1 MYNFK
6 RQRAM
11 LPIALISLDGGN
23 IMSNVGA
30 SVSHSGVEENAVSV
44 PVEFNPLMPEFI
56 ANPYPIYHRLR
67 AEDPVH
73 RSALLPDTWIVTRYA
88 DVVMALRDSRFDRH
102 DAENFFRERFGD
114 GPLINVFT
122 KWMLFRDPPDHTRLR
137 TLVNKAFTPRAI
149 EALRPRIQDLVDH
162 LLDAVQ
168 QRGGMDIMA
177 DLAYPLPVLVICE
190 LLGVPA
196 KDRDLF
202 KEWSG
207 DVARTLDPI
216 QTPEMVAKGH
226 AVVESMAA
234 YFRELIATLRKKP
247 QDNILS
253 AMIAAEE
260 QGDRLSEEELLAN
273 CILLFSAGHETTVNL
288 IGNGL
293 LALFRHPE
301 QKRLLQAQPELIQGA
316 VEEFLRY
323 DGPVQLTGRSV
334 KEDLEIGGKLI
345 RQGERVITVLAAANR
360 DPAQFPDP
368 DRLDIT
374 RQDNY
379 HVAFGHGIHFCLGAS
394 LARAEGQLA
403 IGTFLRRLPQA
414 TWIEETPQWR
424 PAFTLRGLQTL
435 PIVF

>member
-1 MYNFK
+1 
-6 RQRAM
+6 
-11 LPIALISLDGGN
+11 
-23 IMSNVGA
+23 MSNLEV
-30 SVSHSGVEENAVSV
+30 SVSHSGASENAVSP

-56 ANPYPIYHRLR
+56 ADPYPFYHRLR

-73 RSALLPDTWIVTRYA
+73 RSTLLPDTWIVTRYA
-88 DVVMALRDSRFDRH
+88 DVVRVLRDLRFDRH
-102 DAENFFRERFGD
+102 DVENFFRERFGE

-149 EALRPRIQDLVDH
+149 EGLRPRIQELVNY
-162 LLDAVQ
+162 LLDAAQ
-168 QRGGMDIMA
+168 QRSSMDIMA

-207 DVARTLDPI
+207 DVAQTLDPI
-216 QTPEMVAKGH
+216 QTPDMVAKGH
-226 AVVESMAA
+226 AVVESMMS
-234 YFRELIATLRKKP
+234 YFRGLIATLRKNP

-260 QGDRLSEEELLAN
+260 QGDRLSEDELLAN

-293 LALFRHPE
+293 LALLHNPK
-301 QKRLLQAQPELIQGA
+301 QKLLLQENPTLVQSAI
-316 VEEFLRY
+316 EEFLRY
-323 DGPVQLTGRSV
+323 DGPVQLTGRST
-334 KEDLEIGGKLI
+334 KEDVEIGGKLV

-360 DPAQFPDP
+360 DPAQFSDP

-374 RQDNY
+374 RKDNY
-379 HVAFGHGIHFCLGAS
+379 HLAFGQGIHFCLGAS
-394 LARAEGQLA
+394 LARAEAQIA
-403 IGTFLRRLPQA
+403 IGTLLHRMPNLMLLD
-414 TWIEETPQWR
+414 ETPQWR

-435 PIVF
+435 LVAF

>member
-1 MYNFK
+1 
-6 RQRAM
+6 
-11 LPIALISLDGGN
+11 
-23 IMSNVGA
+23 MSNTTP
-30 SVSHSGVEENAVSV
+30 SLSQSHPNKTVAA
-44 PVEFNPLMPEFI
+44 PLEFNPLLPGFI
-56 ANPYPIYHRLR
+56 ANPYLFYHRLR

-73 RSALLPDTWIVTRYA
+73 RSTLLPDSWILTRYA
-88 DVVMALRDSRFDRH
+88 DVVMVLRDARFDRH
-102 DAENFFRERFGD
+102 DAENFFRERFGQ
-114 GPLINVFT
+114 GLLIDVFS

-149 EALRPRIQDLVDH
+149 EGLRPRIQALVNS
-162 LLDAVQ
+162 LLDAAQ
-168 QRGGMDIMA
+168 GHGRMDIMA

-190 LLGVPA
+190 MLGVPA
-196 KDRDLF
+196 KDRELF

-216 QTPEMVAKGH
+216 QTPEMVARGH
-226 AVVESMAA
+226 AVVETMVA
-234 YFRELIATLRKKP
+234 YFRDLIVTLRKNP
-247 QDNILS
+247 QENILS

-260 QGDRLSEEELLAN
+260 KGDRLSEDELLAN

-293 LALFRHPE
+293 FA
-301 QKRLLQAQPELIQGA
+301 LLQHPAQRQLLQNKPELSQNA

-334 KEDLEIGGKLI
+334 REDVEIGEKRILA
-345 RQGERVITVLAAANR
+345 GERVITVLAAANR

-374 RQDNY
+374 RQENR

-394 LARAEGQLA
+394 LARAEGQIAVNTL
-403 IGTFLRRLPQA
+403 LQRLPNVTLDDEA
-414 TWIEETPQWR
+414 PRWR

-435 PIVF
+435 PVSF

>member
-1 MYNFK
+1 
-6 RQRAM
+6 
-11 LPIALISLDGGN
+11 
-23 IMSNVGA
+23 MSNIGD
-30 SVSHSGVEENAVSV
+30 SVSHTSMGENPVSA
-44 PVEFNPLMPEFI
+44 PVEFNPLLPEFI
-56 ANPYPIYHRLR
+56 ANPHPFYHRLR

-73 RSALLPDTWIVTRYA
+73 RSTLLPDTWIVTRYA
-88 DVVMALRDSRFDRH
+88 DVSMVLRDARFDRH
-102 DAENFFRERFGD
+102 DAENFFRERFGE
-114 GPLINVFT
+114 GPLISVFT
-122 KWMLFRDPPDHTRLR
+122 KWMLFRDPPNHTRLR

-149 EALRPRIQDLVDH
+149 EGLRPRIQELVDH

-168 QRGGMDIMA
+168 HNGRMDVMV

-216 QTPEMVAKGH
+216 QTPEMVEKGH
-226 AVVESMAA
+226 AVVESMVA
-234 YFRELIATLRKKP
+234 YFRDLIATLRKNP

-260 QGDRLSEEELLAN
+260 RGDRLSEDELLAN

-293 LALFRHPE
+293 LALLRNPE
-301 QKRLLQAQPELIQGA
+301 QKRLLQENPILIQTA

-334 KEDLEIGGKLI
+334 REDVEIGGKHI
-345 RQGERVITVLAAANR
+345 RAGERVITVLAAANR

-374 RQDNY
+374 RKDN
-379 HVAFGHGIHFCLGAS
+379 HHIAFGHGIHFCLGAS
-394 LARAEGQLA
+394 LARTEGQLA
-403 IGTFLRRLPQA
+403 IGTLLRRMPQV
-414 TWIEETPQWR
+414 TLIDDQPRWR
-424 PAFTLRGLQTL
+424 PAFTLRGLETL
-435 PIVF
+435 PVRF